1 MTPETNSK
9 VLQAI
14 LKIQAGDKQAREDF
28 LQEYKPFVAKT
39 AMNLCKRTLEWG
51 QKDELSIA
59 LIGLNSAI
67 DSYDAKKQV
76 PFLPYAKVVIQ
87 NRLKDYF
94 RKESRLSLEVPL
106 ESESDEGKIISP
118 AEVQAAWEDYRERTI
133 EDERQEELAEFE
145 ELLGTYGIDFETL
158 VGVSPKHKDSRQTLL
173 QIAAYIKSR
182 PEILNHLLIKK
193 QLPVSDLVSAVGVN
207 RKTIERGRKFIIASV
222 LVMHYANQFPYISSY
237 VNLGSN

>member
-87 NRLKDYF
+87 NRLKDHF

-158 VGVSPKHKDSRQTLL
+158 VGVSPKHRDSRQTLL
-173 QIAAYIKSR
+173 QIAAYIKSH

>member
-222 LVMHYANQFPYISSY
+222 LVMHYANQFPYTSSY